1 MEGPTEPP
9 NATHTPYR
17 KHCNRNDLIYY
28 SLIFYDIQFAHT
40 NTRTH
45 AETSRKVIWHSI
57 KMCSCGSFQLSRHH
71 QQTISLSLSILV
83 PSSHF
88 LSSRNSLR
96 IVGKIFPNRHRNN
109 NLYNYLLIAIKQ
121 KYNKKRALK

>member
-1 MEGPTEPP
+1 MISSSHTQ
-9 NATHTPYR
+9 THVLMR
-17 KHCNRNDLIYY
+17 KQVEKLFGIR
-28 SLIFYDIQFAHT
+28 
-40 NTRTH
+40 
-45 AETSRKVIWHSI
+45 SRCVAVVHFNWAD
-57 KMCSCGSFQLSRHH
+57 
-71 QQTISLSLSILV
+71 TINKQSLSLSILV